1 MYNDLIKIAINL
13 INLKEKLFLFKQ
25 KRLQI

>member
-1 MYNDLIKIAINL
+1 MYNDLIKIVINL
-13 INLKEKLFLFKQ
+13 IRLIEKLFLFKQ